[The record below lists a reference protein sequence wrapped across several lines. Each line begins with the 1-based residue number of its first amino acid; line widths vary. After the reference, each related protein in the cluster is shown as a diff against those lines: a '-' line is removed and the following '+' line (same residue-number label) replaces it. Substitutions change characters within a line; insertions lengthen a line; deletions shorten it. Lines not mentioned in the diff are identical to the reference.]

1 MKLKIG
7 MVIESTFNNLKLLID
22 NELFI
27 YEYNKIF
34 KVGTYVVIY
43 EEKHQLS
50 IWNIEEII

>member
-7 MVIESTFNNLKLLID
+7 MVVESSFNNIKLLIN
-22 NELFI
+22 NELLT
-27 YEYNKIF
+27 YKYNKIF
-34 KVGTYVVIY
+34 EIGTYVVVY